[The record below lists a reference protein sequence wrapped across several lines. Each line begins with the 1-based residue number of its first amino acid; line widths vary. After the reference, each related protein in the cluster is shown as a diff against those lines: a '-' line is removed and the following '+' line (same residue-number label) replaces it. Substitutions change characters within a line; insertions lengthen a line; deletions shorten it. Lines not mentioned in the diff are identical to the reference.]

1 MTDII
6 VIGGGTAGL
15 TAALYASRAGKS
27 VTLFEKESTGG
38 QIVYSPKVENYP
50 GLPGISG
57 ADYAAALT
65 RQAESFGVTI
75 EYAEVLG
82 VEQTEAGYVVRS
94 DAGSVTGHALILA
107 VGTSH
112 RKLGL
117 EKEDDLVGC
126 GVSYCA
132 VCDGAFY
139 RDAHVA
145 VLGGGSTALTDALF
159 LSGICSRV
167 TLIHRRDTF
176 RGEDALVARLREKSN
191 VEFLLSSTVTGLQ
204 DADGVLTG
212 ITVRKLS
219 TGEEQLLP
227 VEGLFIAIGQ
237 LPQTEL
243 YRGFVELDD
252 AGYIQAGEDCLTSQ
266 EGVFAAGDCRT
277 KAVRQL
283 TTASGD
289 GAVAGLAACRYV
301 ESFADA
307 GR

>member
-57 ADYAAALT
+57 AVYAAALT

-252 AGYIQAGEDCLTSQ
+252 AGYIQAGEDCLTSR